1 MTNSPKDYIQG
12 AIDKI
17 ELRVKNGRLKPLRV
31 KAKTEATEN
40 EPEDVSKT
48 LNDTVSPV
56 KRKIINRKVRAD
68 HNPLKGA
75 HNPVADTKKRISDEI
90 RKDLENF

>member
-31 KAKTEATEN
+31 KAKTEATKN

-75 HNPVADTKKRISDEI
+75 HNPVSDLKKKISDEI